1 MFTASRKTALG
12 LGTMGGMAILWM
24 GAAAFACTAFAGK
37 ITVTATDPVAG
48 GATSTAS
55 AEGNDGLHSYCPVP
69 HAASGLDGGVSEI
82 AYPAQGMFRNTTF
95 TVKVEPTTAC
105 VSQTT
110 LDSATYEVRWLNL
123 TQNGLLTTIGATC
136 NNPAYGPVSV
146 GNMSVSAA
154 GVGGPTAY
162 NQQASAAGD
171 RVNICVT
178 KATGDGTGTS
188 APELKLYMI

>member
-55 AEGNDGLHSYCPVP
+55 AEGNRGLHSYCPVP
-69 HAASGLDGGVSEI
+69 NAASGLDGGVSEI

-95 TVKVEPTTAC
+95 TVKIEPTTAC
-105 VSQTT
+105 VPQTT

-123 TQNGLLTTIGATC
+123 TQNGLLTDVAASC
-136 NNPAYGPVSV
+136 NNNKKYSPVTV
-146 GNMSVSAA
+146 GNMSVSG

-162 NQQASAAGD
+162 NQQASGAGD

-178 KATGDGTGTS
+178 NADGTGTGTS